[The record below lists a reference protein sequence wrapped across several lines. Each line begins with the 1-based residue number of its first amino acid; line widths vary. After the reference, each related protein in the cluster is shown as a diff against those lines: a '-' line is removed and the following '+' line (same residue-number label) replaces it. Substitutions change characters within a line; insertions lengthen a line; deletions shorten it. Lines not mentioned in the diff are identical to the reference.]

1 MQTHNVQGRKL
12 VVIIGIYLIAKT
24 LLNMIM
30 GGFYM
35 FNIVADL
42 LVPMICFVALYSGL
56 EYLNIAV
63 AVIIALPVLKN
74 MYYNIIHL
82 PSSLIYLIEAVI
94 DVGAILLLVIHK
106 DVKEHFTNK
115 WSEITSLFK

>member
-1 MQTHNVQGRKL
+1 MRTNNIQGRKF
-12 VVIIGIYLIAKT
+12 VVIIGIYLIAKAV
-24 LLNMIM
+24 LNMII
-30 GGFYM
+30 GGFNI

-42 LVPMICFVALYSGL
+42 IVPVICFVAMYSGL

-82 PSSLIYLIEAVI
+82 PSTLIYLAEAVI
-94 DVGAILLLVIHK
+94 DVGAVLLLVMQK
-106 DVKEHFTNK
+106 DIKEHFTNK